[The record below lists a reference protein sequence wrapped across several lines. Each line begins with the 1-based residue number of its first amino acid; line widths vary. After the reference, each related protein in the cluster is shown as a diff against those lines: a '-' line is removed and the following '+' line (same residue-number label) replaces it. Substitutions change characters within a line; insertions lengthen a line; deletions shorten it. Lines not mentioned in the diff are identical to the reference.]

1 MQGMLGNLPPGMRG
15 YLLAQQQ
22 GQQKEAQA
30 LQMAGMLAQLQGSQ
44 EDRAMKQQMMP
55 LQLEQLQTA
64 IAETKRKADQEVAL
78 RAARAGLFSQGN
90 PAQGALSAG
99 AAQGDVGPT
108 VGNMERLQTAPPTGM
123 LSLNPQAVQQYIAAG
138 GTAKDI
144 EGITNLGPMGQVG
157 KIDPKDYTPESLA
170 AFMQSHN
177 PTVLRPR
184 VKMEVG
190 PGGQAYD
197 PYALQPGA
205 VMADPNKPFA
215 IGPNGPVP
223 NLPFQQYEV
232 GRAKAGASKTNVNVN
247 PMRETFKDEQALR
260 EEYTKS
266 SGTFVKLSEGY
277 SKVKGAL
284 AADATKSAPAT
295 LAAATQFMKLLDPE
309 SVVRES
315 ELGMAL
321 ASTGMWDRFTN
332 IYQTVMSGKVLTPKQ
347 AGELGRV
354 ADVVYNA
361 ANTAQ
366 QGRVQHF
373 RGLAQSY
380 NFNPDRV
387 VPDLTPK
394 VQRRSTDVTEGFLPP
409 SQGQWSVVR

>member
-1 MQGMLGNLPPGMRG
+1 
-15 YLLAQQQ
+15 
-22 GQQKEAQA
+22 
-30 LQMAGMLAQLQGSQ
+30 
-44 EDRAMKQQMMP
+44 
-55 LQLEQLQTA
+55 
-64 IAETKRKADQEVAL
+64 
-78 RAARAGLFSQGN
+78 
-90 PAQGALSAG
+90 
-99 AAQGDVGPT
+99 
-108 VGNMERLQTAPPTGM
+108 
-123 LSLNPQAVQQYIAAG
+123 
-138 GTAKDI
+138 
-144 EGITNLGPMGQVG
+144 
-157 KIDPKDYTPESLA
+157 
-170 AFMQSHN
+170 
-177 PTVLRPR
+177 
-184 VKMEVG
+184 
-190 PGGQAYD
+190 
-197 PYALQPGA
+197 
-205 VMADPNKPFA
+205 
-215 IGPNGPVP
+215 
-223 NLPFQQYEV
+223 
-232 GRAKAGASKTNVNVN
+232 
-247 PMRETFKDEQALR
+247 
-260 EEYTKS
+260 
-266 SGTFVKLSEGY
+266 
-277 SKVKGAL
+277 
-284 AADATKSAPAT
+284 
-295 LAAATQFMKLLDPE
+295 MKLLDPE